1 MNSQLLVFGETL
13 VQVAA
18 AFAIFLVLVAI
29 IAATVS

>member
-1 MNSQLLVFGETL
+1 MNKFGETL

-29 IAATVS
+29 IAAVS